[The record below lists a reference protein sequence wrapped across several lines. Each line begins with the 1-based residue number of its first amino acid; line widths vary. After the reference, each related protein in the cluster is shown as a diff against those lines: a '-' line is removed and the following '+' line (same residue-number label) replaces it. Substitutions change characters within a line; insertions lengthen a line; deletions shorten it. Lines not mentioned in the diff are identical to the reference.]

1 MKILQNSMLKGW
13 KLLFLCYIALL
24 ACSFTYESISMIQD
38 ENSSIAEL
46 PKQNKKTVFFF
57 PALQG
62 NSGYT
67 NNLKNFINNSYQIIE
82 IDYHKIRF
90 SNDDYS
96 ASTYAEIV
104 KQLVESNQF
113 KSFHVIGSGFGSVIA
128 ARFTQLNSEGVE
140 SLTLIDP
147 EGILELELLGG
158 YHLNKGVYSVASLT
172 AWILENLTP
181 DFGYFSETALSFQN
195 FRTRLDTDLRTAK
208 SYLKAVKVP
217 TLIINSSNEQNTKA
231 EIIKEFNRHI
241 VTSKVQVL
249 DKNLSL
255 NETAIQ
261 IEEFIGLDKLE
272 SPKITVS
279 RRIKSELPFSNSKII
294 SAEGWL
300 LTGLMLLIIFST
312 FFSEDLACIGAGLM
326 VARGLMGF
334 IPALSASFIGIFVGD
349 ILVYL
354 SGKWFGKSATHK
366 APLKWFISEA
376 DIEQSKEWF
385 HAKGPVIIIMSR
397 FIPGTRFPTYFS
409 AGAIGASFLMFI
421 SYFGI
426 ASLIWTPILVGA
438 SVVLGH
444 ELIYYFSLYQEY
456 ALVVLLIVVITA
468 LFTIKIVIP
477 LFTFK
482 GRRLLYGKFQ
492 RLINWEFWSPYILY
506 SPIVIYS
513 LYLWIKF
520 KKITIPTAANPG
532 IPEGGFIHESK
543 SAILDKIN
551 SNEHVARYTLIEH
564 TLSEPEKIQKAL
576 SFVVQNSLK
585 YPIVLKPDKGE
596 RGKGVGIVQTE
607 NELIDKVITSSE
619 SIILQEFIEGNEF
632 GLFYYR
638 YPNKNEGSIFSI
650 TKKQK
655 LCIYGD
661 GKHNLEQLIL
671 IDSRAVCMAETHF
684 KKHIHDLYK
693 TPEKGEKVQL
703 VELGT
708 HSKGS
713 LFLDGKNL
721 ITTKLAENL
730 DLISKSFEGFYFG
743 RYDVIVPTEKDLM
756 NGKSLKILEVN
767 GVTSESTN
775 IYDPE
780 HSFFFAIKTLMK
792 QWKIAFEIGALNHKQ
807 GTKIPSL
814 KHILSLIFKK

>member
-1 MKILQNSMLKGW
+1 METLQKSMLKGW
-13 KLLFLCYIALL
+13 KLFFLCYVALL
-24 ACSFTYESISMIQD
+24 AGSFTFESLYKIQA
-38 ENSSIAEL
+38 EHFSIAEL
-46 PKQNKKTVFFF
+46 PNHNKKPILYF
-57 PALQG
+57 PDLEG
-62 NSGYT
+62 SRDDLT
-67 NNLKNFINNSYQIIE
+67 NYISNQFQIIE
-82 IDYHKIRF
+82 IDYRKIRF
-90 SNDDYS
+90 GNDDYS
-96 ASTYAEIV
+96 ANTYAQRV
-104 KQLVESNQF
+104 KQFVESNQIE
-113 KSFHVIGSGFGSVIA
+113 SLHVIGSGFGSVIA
-128 ARFTQLNSEGVE
+128 SRFIQKNPKSVE

-172 AWILENLTP
+172 AWIFEHLTP
-181 DFGYFSETALSFQN
+181 DFGYFSETPLSFQN

-217 TLIINSSNEQNTKA
+217 TLIINTSIEQNTKA
-231 EIIKEFNRHI
+231 EIVKEFNRHI
-241 VTSKVQVL
+241 VTSKTQFT
-249 DKNLSL
+249 DSDLSF
-255 NETAIQ
+255 NEIASR
-261 IEEFIGLDKLE
+261 IEEFISSDKLE
-272 SPKITVS
+272 FTKITVS
-279 RRIKSELPFSNSKII
+279 RQIKSELPFSNSKII
-294 SAEGWL
+294 TAQGWL
-300 LTGLMLLIIFST
+300 LTGLMCLIIFST

-354 SGKWFGKSATHK
+354 SGRWFGKSATHK

-385 HAKGPVIIIMSR
+385 RARGPAIIIMSR

-438 SVVLGH
+438 SVVLGQ

-456 ALVVLLIVVITA
+456 ALIVLLITVI
-468 LFTIKIVIP
+468 LSVFTIKIVIP

-482 GRRLLYGKFQ
+482 GRRLLYGKLQ
-492 RLINWEFWSPYILY
+492 RLINWEFWSPFVLY
-506 SPIVIYS
+506 TPIVVYS
-513 LYLWIKF
+513 LFLWIKF

-543 SAILDKIN
+543 SGILNKIK
-551 SNEHVARYTLIEH
+551 SSEHVARYILIEH
-564 TLSEPEKIQKAL
+564 TLSEPAKIQKAQ
-576 SFVVQNSLK
+576 SFVDNNSLK
-585 YPIVLKPDKGE
+585 FPIVLKPDKGE
-596 RGKGVGIVQTE
+596 RGKGVEIIQSE
-607 NELIDKVITSSE
+607 KELIDKVIISYKD
-619 SIILQEFIEGNEF
+619 IILQEFIEGKEF

-638 YPNKNEGSIFSI
+638 YPNQNVGKIFSV

-671 IDSRAVCMAETHF
+671 NDSRAVCMAETHF
-684 KKHIHDLYK
+684 KKHTHNLYK
-693 TPEKGEKVQL
+693 TPEKGERVQL

-708 HSKGS
+708 HSKGA
-713 LFLDGKNL
+713 LFLDGKSL
-721 ITTKLAENL
+721 ITSKLTETL
-730 DLISKSFEGFYFG
+730 DEISKSFQGFYFG
-743 RYDVIVPTEKDLM
+743 RYDVIVSTENNLM

-780 HSFFFAIKTLMK
+780 HSFFYAVKTLMK
-792 QWKIAFEIGALNHKQ
+792 QWKIAFEIGALNHRC
-807 GTKIPSL
+807 GTEVPSL
-814 KHILSLIFKK
+814 KHILSLIFKT